1 MSTAAWELIFM
12 MLVLKLPILYLIGVV
27 WWAIRAT
34 PDPYASAALVPARPE
49 TPPHD
54 PAAHCTW
61 RVHRRPL
68 HPSGR
73 PNVTAR
79 RAARR

>member
-34 PDPYASAALVPARPE
+34 PDPYAPAALVPANPE
-49 TPPHD
+49 TPPRD
-54 PAAHCTW
+54 PAAPCSWHA
-61 RVHRRPL
+61 RRRPL
-68 HPSGR
+68 HPPGR
-73 PNVTAR
+73 PRVAIRGAR
-79 RAARR
+79 R